1 MVANEINV
9 HVLPYFLWTTSLWAN
24 GKSAN
29 EKSMYGKSI
38 VSAFMLLYSNWKG
51 CAQTEK
57 QLKWMEKEWKKGSIA
72 LAMYFRRIGTII
84 SSSFYNSY
92 NIPNFNIQ
100 QIKSAHFNSFTLKF
114 KFERKKNYCFFDT
127 WINMNHHFVHL
138 LFISSHNEIT

>member
-1 MVANEINV
+1 MFYHISYRQRLCGRIGRVRMRKACMEK
-9 HVLPYFLWTTSLWAN
+9 VLYQHSC
-24 GKSAN
+24 
-29 EKSMYGKSI
+29 YCI
-38 VSAFMLLYSNWKG
+38 
-51 CAQTEK
+51 QTEK
-57 QLKWMEKEWKKGSIA
+57 VVRKPKSSWSEWKKKKGSIA
-72 LAMYFRRIGTII
+72 LPMYFRRIGTII